1 MDLHEISVSLQS
13 GRIKETLNLIARAVK
28 ENHNVGSILKEG
40 LADGMAAVEQKLK
53 DKEIYLP
60 DMLVTATVMN
70 KGIEILRPALE
81 SIENPVLGTA
91 ITGTLKGD
99 IQNINK
105 NLIAALMRSEGLKV
119 IDLGV
124 NVSNELFIDTA
135 EKEKARVIVCS
146 AYLTVHLPQ
155 MKALAQAAASMKA
168 RENIKLLFTGLPVT
182 EQFCRSIGADI
193 YAPDV
198 VSAAETAAA
207 YCKRL
212 KKDPL

>member
-1 MDLHEISVSLQS
+1 MDLHEISVNLQN
-13 GRIKETLNLIARAVK
+13 GKIKETLNLITQAMK

-40 LADGMAAVEQKLK
+40 LADGMAVVEQKLK

-70 KGIEILRPALE
+70 KGIEILKPVLE
-81 SIENPVLGTA
+81 SIENPILGIA

-99 IQNINK
+99 VQNINK

-119 IDLGV
+119 IDLGISV
-124 NVSNELFIDTA
+124 PTELFIDTA
-135 EKEKARVIVCS
+135 EKENARVIVCS
-146 AYLTVHLPQ
+146 TYLTIHLPQ

-168 RENIKLLFTGLPVT
+168 RENTKLLFTGLPVT
-182 EQFCRSIGADI
+182 EQFCHSIGADM

-198 VSAAETAAA
+198 VSAAEMAAA
-207 YCKRL
+207 YCKGL
-212 KKDPL
+212 KKP